1 MAKQEKLVD
10 LKPAKVTNEELA
22 MIQEVIGDWNEGQM
36 QVGSLELRKHE
47 LLHQLANV
55 KNKLTELQ
63 GSLQEEYGSID
74 INIKDGTINY
84 EGNVEAD
91 KKD

>member
-1 MAKQEKLVD
+1 MAKKEKTVD
-10 LKPAKVTNEELA
+10 LKAAKVTNEELA
-22 MIQEVIGDWNEGQM
+22 MIQEVIGDLNEGQM

>member
-1 MAKQEKLVD
+1 MAKKEKTVD
-10 LKPAKVTNEELA
+10 LKPAKVTSEELA
-22 MIQEVIGDWNEGQM
+22 MIQEVVNDLNEGQM

-47 LLHQLANV
+47 VLHQIANI

-63 GSLQEEYGSID
+63 NSLQKEYGSID

-84 EGNVEAD
+84 EPNVEAD

>member
-1 MAKQEKLVD
+1 MAKKEKTVD

-22 MIQEVIGDWNEGQM
+22 MIQEVISDLNEGQM

-47 LLHQLANV
+47 LLHQLANI